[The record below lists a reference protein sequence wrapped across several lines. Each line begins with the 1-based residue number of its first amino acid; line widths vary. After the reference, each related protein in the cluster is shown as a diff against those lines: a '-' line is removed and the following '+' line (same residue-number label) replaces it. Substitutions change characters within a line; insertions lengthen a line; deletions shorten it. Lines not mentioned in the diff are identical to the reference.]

1 MSTITI
7 VGIIAFNLIFNF
19 TFAEL
24 ISEFVGSEG
33 MEFVN
38 PVWLYKRFEVNWFGV
53 ACITLIFSVITLPF
67 AVAYWFYKLCK
78 VGRK

>member
-1 MSTITI
+1 MSTMTI
-7 VGIIAFNLIFNF
+7 VGIIGLSLIFNSV
-19 TFAEL
+19 FAEL
-24 ISEFVGSEG
+24 ISELVGSEG

-38 PVWLYKRFEVNWFGV
+38 PVWLYKRFKVNWFGV
-53 ACITLIFSVITLPF
+53 ACITLIFSAITLPF